1 MVCLHISWKYFW
13 GYSNS
18 NDDFRIHF
26 SSFLWLLQAGGG
38 GAGGKVAKV
47 DDLEKIDIKKEAEA
61 GRVSL

>member
-1 MVCLHISWKYFW
+1 MDTCCF
-13 GYSNS
+13 
-18 NDDFRIHF
+18 F
-26 SSFLWLLQAGGG
+26 SVTLQGGGG